1 MTIDRYLE
9 SALLRQRGQNQKLAA
24 EILEK
29 LTPESK
35 KQLFHILQ
43 DMEDDLSR
51 ERRNARSFTAAVQT
65 SLRRAGIVS

>member
-9 SALLRQRGQNQKLAA
+9 SILLRQRGQNQKLAK
-24 EILEK
+24 EVLEN

-43 DMEDDLSR
+43 DMEDDISR
-51 ERRNARSFTAAVQT
+51 QRRKARDFTAAVQA
-65 SLRRAGIVS
+65 SLIRR